1 MEKTDYIPVKPSQ
14 IHLFEKIPF
23 YYRTKE
29 GAFNLYKE
37 SARRL
42 DKERIEEEK
51 FPDLY
56 IAAKDK
62 DAALAELSSNL
73 NMALAAGIASKG
85 LAEVKNA
92 LCRIVEEAL
101 TPHQVKM
108 LDALPETVEILV
120 EGYSKDP
127 KSVEYLTRMAGNSS
141 LIIEHTV
148 NVMALILQYCFFH
161 HLEENKI
168 KQLLLCGLLHDVGTA
183 RIDKSILDAHRKLTD
198 QEFKIYAGHAVLGHD
213 LIITETDFDVSVA
226 TVALEHHER
235 IDGSGYPHGTAKIT
249 ADSQLIG
256 IIDCYEPLTYRDK
269 NFRKAKKPYDSLS
282 LIKEEVKASR
292 FDKETFKNF
301 TSCLIK

>member
-1 MEKTDYIPVKPSQ
+1 MENADYLAIKPSQ

-29 GAFNLYKE
+29 GDFSLYKE
-37 SARRL
+37 SGLRL
-42 DKERIEEEK
+42 DRERLEEK
-51 FPDLY
+51 KYPDLY

-62 DAALAELSSNL
+62 DAALAELSSCL

-85 LAEVKNA
+85 LIEVKNA
-92 LCRIVEEAL
+92 LGRIVEEAL
-101 TPHQVKM
+101 TPQPVKI
-108 LDALPETVEILV
+108 LKTLPDTIEILV
-120 EGYSKDP
+120 EGFSDDP
-127 KSVEYLTRMAGNSS
+127 KSVEYLTRIAGNSP

-161 HLEENKI
+161 RLGENKI
-168 KQLLLCGLLHDVGTA
+168 RQLLLSGLLHDVGTSQLDKTIVEA
-183 RIDKSILDAHRKLTD
+183 RRKLTD
-198 QEFKIYAGHAVLGHD
+198 EEFKIYERHAVLGHD

-226 TVALEHHER
+226 TIALEHHER

-249 ADSQLIG
+249 ADSRLIG

-269 NFRKAKKPYDSLS
+269 NFRKAKKPYDTLS
-282 LIKEEVKASR
+282 LIKEEVKAGR

>member
-29 GAFNLYKE
+29 DAFNLYKE
-37 SARRL
+37 SGQRL
-42 DKERIEEEK
+42 DRERVEETK
-51 FPDLY
+51 YPDLY
-56 IAAKDK
+56 ISAEDR
-62 DAALAELSSNL
+62 DEALKELASSL
-73 NMALAAGIASKG
+73 NMDLAARIAAKG

-92 LCRIVEEAL
+92 LGRIVEEAL

-108 LDALPETVEILV
+108 LDTLPHTVEILV

-127 KSVEYLTRMAGNSS
+127 KSVEYLTRIAGNSP

-148 NVMALILQYCFFH
+148 NVMALTLQYCFFH
-161 HLEENKI
+161 RLDEKKI
-168 KQLLLCGLLHDVGTA
+168 KQLLLCGLLHDVGTS
-183 RIDKSILDAHRKLTD
+183 RIDKSILEANRKLTN
-198 QEFKIYAGHAVLGHD
+198 QEFKIYAGHSVLGHD

-249 ADSQLIG
+249 ADSRLIG

-269 NFRKAKKPYDSLS
+269 NFRKAKKPYDTLS
-282 LIKEEVKASR
+282 LIKEEVKAGR

>member
-1 MEKTDYIPVKPSQ
+1 MEKTEYIAVRPSQ
-14 IHLFEKIPF
+14 VHLIEKTPF

-29 GAFNLYKE
+29 SAFNLYKE
-37 SARRL
+37 SGRRL
-42 DKERIEEEK
+42 DKERIEKEK

-62 DAALAELSSNL
+62 DGAMKELASAL
-73 NMALAAGIASKG
+73 NMELAAGIASKG

-127 KSVEYLTRMAGNSS
+127 KAVEYLIRMAGNSP

-161 HLEENKI
+161 RLEENKI
-168 KQLLLCGLLHDVGTA
+168 KQLLLCGLLHDVGTS
-183 RIDKSILDAHRKLTD
+183 RIDKSILEARRKLTD
-198 QEFKIYAGHAVLGHD
+198 QEFKTYAGHSVLGHD

-249 ADSQLIG
+249 ADSRLIG

-282 LIKEEVKASR
+282 LIKEEVKAGR